1 MRTRFTT
8 WMTPFDALMSV
19 LVTFALLTKTLP
31 PAVWIRTDFPF
42 RVLAYFSM
50 TTCEL
55 GTRPA
60 TTW

>member
-1 MRTRFTT
+1 
-8 WMTPFDALMSV
+8 MTPFDALMSA
-19 LVTFALLTKTLP
+19 LVTFALYTKTLP
-31 PAVWIRTDFPF
+31 PAVWIRTYFPF
-42 RVLAYFSM
+42 RVLADFSM